1 MLSGGLKFEHHM
13 IYMAALYPNSN
24 KFMLDNKVIL
34 ITGGT
39 GSFGRKFVET
49 VLARFKP
56 KKLIVYSR
64 DELKQ
69 FEMQQI
75 WPVNGKYPIRY
86 FIGDVRDF
94 ARLKRAMEGVDIVV
108 HAAAFKQVP
117 AAEYNPFEAVKT
129 NIIGSQNVIEAAID
143 TGVKKVIALG
153 TDKAVAP
160 INLYGATKL
169 TADKL
174 FIAANN
180 YRGGKDIK
188 FSVVRYGNVL
198 GSRGSVIPFFIE
210 HRAKGFLPVT
220 DMRMTRF
227 SITLE
232 KAIDFVL
239 QHIKGM
245 CGKEIFVPK
254 IPSYRVTDVAEAI
267 APECPLKIIGIR
279 QGDKIHED
287 LLTANDA
294 MSTVEYENHFVILP
308 SLQDLKKYKVASNG
322 KAPKAIEYGFTYT
335 SGNNV
340 HFLTVEEIRDLIEN
354 QLGFSLRNEPVP
366 QSTEH

>member
-1 MLSGGLKFEHHM
+1 
-13 IYMAALYPNSN
+13 
-24 KFMLDNKVIL
+24 MLDNKAIL
-34 ITGGT
+34 VTGGT

-49 VLARFKP
+49 VLSRFKP
-56 KKLIVYSR
+56 RKLIIYSR

-69 FEMQQI
+69 FEMQQL
-75 WPVNGKYPIRY
+75 WPVNGKFPIRY

-94 ARLKRAMEGVDIVV
+94 SRLKRAMEGVDIVV

-129 NIIGSQNVIEAAID
+129 NIIGSQNVIDTAMD
-143 TGVKKVIALG
+143 TGVKKVMALG

-180 YRGGKDIK
+180 YRGAKDIK
-188 FSVVRYGNVL
+188 FSVVRYGNVM
-198 GSRGSVIPFFIE
+198 GSRGSLIPFFIE

-232 KAIDFVL
+232 ETVDFVL
-239 QHIKGM
+239 KHIKGM
-245 CGKEIFVPK
+245 RGKEIFVPK
-254 IPSYRVTDVAEAI
+254 IPSFRVTDVAEAI

-287 LLTANDA
+287 LITANEA
-294 MSTVEYENHFVILP
+294 MSTVENANDIVILP
-308 SLQDLKKYKVASNG
+308 SLQDLKKYKVGSNG
-322 KAPKAIEYGFTYT
+322 KPHKTPERGFTYT
-335 SGNNV
+335 SGNND
-340 HFLTVEEIRDLIEN
+340 HFLTVEEIRNLIEK
-354 QLGFSLRNEPVP
+354 QLGSSLANEPIL